1 MLRNLPPSRIVGVVR
16 LSGKEI
22 HHIPFIIIII
32 IIVVLHHRVNQ
43 DSSVGMVTMLRDGQ
57 PRVRSSIRGMA
68 KTFFY
73 GSEPTQLHV

>member
-1 MLRNLPPSRIVGVVR
+1 MVR

-32 IIVVLHHRVNQ
+32 IIIVVALHHRVNQ